1 MVEDMH
7 IYSFDDTALFDDIL
21 DSLMDIYEKHI
32 ATSEKGFIVLVFAN
46 YHDAVVESFYDIHVC
61 PSMDIANNCLIDR
74 KPCLSEFMVGYLVIK
89 NEFLYIMRRDG
100 HKGSVDI
107 SMKSPIKANDYISE
121 NTEFPR
127 TIRSFALR
135 IQENTK
141 KTTIHIY

>member
-1 MVEDMH
+1 
-7 IYSFDDTALFDDIL
+7 
-21 DSLMDIYEKHI
+21 
-32 ATSEKGFIVLVFAN
+32 
-46 YHDAVVESFYDIHVC
+46 
-61 PSMDIANNCLIDR
+61 
-74 KPCLSEFMVGYLVIK
+74 MVGYLVIK

-107 SMKSPIKANDYISE
+107 SVKSPIKSNDYISE

-135 IQENTK
+135 IQENIK